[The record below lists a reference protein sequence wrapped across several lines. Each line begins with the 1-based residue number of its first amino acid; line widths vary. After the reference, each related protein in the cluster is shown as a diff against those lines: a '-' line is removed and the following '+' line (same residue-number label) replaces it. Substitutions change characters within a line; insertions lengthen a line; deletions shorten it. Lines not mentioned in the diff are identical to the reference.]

1 MAQIQTSPVDMLT
14 TSPIS
19 FLLSEVFTNTTA
31 SNWKYSLPPCDKILQ
46 IKQLII
52 KFHTCK
58 DYVQS
63 NNLFEVGEDLYI
75 IRLDNLYPNIYV
87 TKGTLQHAVH
97 LNISQIPLI
106 PYVTSSLSEID
117 KETLRITAMFAQ
129 FPDVAPFIFELQ
141 INENIRHTTSH
152 RAHNSQCKIINLFL
166 QNAPLMPKSMRKV
179 LITYLAVL
187 NGQEP
192 KADNSST
199 ESPAKVLIFLFFLHR
214 FPVFTNHLSYQLT

>member
-1 MAQIQTSPVDMLT
+1 MDQIQTSPVDMLT

-19 FLLSEVFTNTTA
+19 SLLREVFTNTTV
-31 SNWKYSLPPCDKILQ
+31 SNWKYSLPPCDKIQQ

-75 IRLDNLYPNIYV
+75 IRLDNLYPNIYI

-106 PYVTSSLSEID
+106 PYVTSSLAELD
-117 KETLRITAMFAQ
+117 KEALRITMMFAQ
-129 FPDVAPFIFELQ
+129 FPDVAPFVFELQ
-141 INENIRHTTSH
+141 INENFRHINSH

-166 QNAPLMPKSMRKV
+166 QNAPLMPKSTRKA

-187 NGQEP
+187 NGQET
-192 KADNSST
+192 KADTSST
-199 ESPAKVLIFLFFLHR
+199 ESPVKVLISGFFL
-214 FPVFTNHLSYQLT
+214 